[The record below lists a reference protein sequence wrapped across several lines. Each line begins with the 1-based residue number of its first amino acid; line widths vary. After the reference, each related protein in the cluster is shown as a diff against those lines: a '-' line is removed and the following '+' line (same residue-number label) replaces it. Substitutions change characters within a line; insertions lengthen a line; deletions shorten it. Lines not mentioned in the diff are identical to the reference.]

1 MALILKSTVGYA
13 LKQLSH
19 ENAAFI
25 VATFLAEDPEET
37 RAALAYKEFIAGLYK
52 IIMKGEK
59 IKFDRYQKNLR
70 FDSFFAYSYD
80 TEVIK
85 LNWRNKT
92 ANRLGKWSKTTS
104 THMNYVIRSLGQAYG
119 FTEIK

>member
-1 MALILKSTVGYA
+1 M
-13 LKQLSH
+13 
-19 ENAAFI
+19 AFI
-25 VATFLAEDPEET
+25 IATFLAEDPEET
-37 RAALAYKEFIAGLYK
+37 RATLAYKEFIDKLYK
-52 IIMKGEK
+52 ITMKGK
-59 IKFDRYQKNLR
+59 RIKFDRYCKNLR

-85 LNWRNKT
+85 LNWKNKT
-92 ANRLGKWSKTTS
+92 AKRLGKWSKTTS